1 MGFVLNGQ
9 LVLLVDNTAAI
20 EVAENVG
27 VTGKTKHFE
36 TCIHYFRHEVQH
48 GRIVPIHV
56 LTNYQRADGFTK
68 GLDRKK
74 FLEWVVALY
83 DESVHT
89 IYKGVTNSL
98 YARSV

>member
-1 MGFVLNGQ
+1 M
-9 LVLLVDNTAAI
+9 AAI
-20 EVAENVG
+20 LRG
-27 VTGKTKHFE
+27 
-36 TCIHYFRHEVQH
+36 
-48 GRIVPIHV
+48 PIHV
-56 LTNYQRADGFTK
+56 LTNFQRADGFTK
-68 GLDRKK
+68 GLDRKN